1 LGPPVAYSGDSQAVT
16 SGGDEDMP
24 RRARRA
30 VTQEF
35 PILVIE
41 VVVGL
46 VGLCV
51 FVILILVFGGLLTPP
66 SGRPPLALW
75 VVPASLSSGQSG
87 VPAPPSTCILPV
99 PPGDSPQAVALGES
113 IVLVGVDA
121 PPRTIVTGAS
131 VELLARR
138 IVPDRAYA
146 GCAALLPRYTGTMD
160 GWQAVQLFGGE
171 LSAPIGGLQLGRT
184 LELIVQPPRPEPVPV
199 FYLWRINVTCRVG
212 PVPNARQ
219 SYVLKSYVL
228 GTIAP
233 PSVITGRAR

>member
-35 PILVIE
+35 PTLVIVA
-41 VVVGL
+41 VVVS
-46 VGLCV
+46 LCA
-51 FVILILVFGGLLTPP
+51 FVILILLSGGLLTPN
-66 SGRPPLALW
+66 GERPPVALR
-75 VVPASLSSGQSG
+75 VVPASLSGGQPG
-87 VPAPPSTCILPV
+87 VPAPPSTCILPA
-99 PPGDSPQAVALGES
+99 PPGDFPRSVALGES
-113 IVLVGVDA
+113 IVLVGVVA
-121 PPRTIVTGAS
+121 PPGTIVTGAS
-131 VELLARR
+131 VELLASR
-138 IVPDRAYA
+138 IVPDRVYA

-160 GWQAVQLFGGE
+160 GWQAVQIFRGE
-171 LSAPIGGLQLGRT
+171 LSAPIGDLQLGRT

-199 FYLWRINVTCRVG
+199 YYLWRINVTGRVG
-212 PVPNARQ
+212 PVPGAGQ